1 MNPWDQRQLT
11 PNFQTAHNMTNMPPN
26 SKPPVANGFINL
38 FKPAG
43 ITSMDALRQIKRIT
57 GQRQKV
63 GHGGTIDPLARGV
76 LPVCFGQ
83 ATRLMD
89 HVIGGVKRYRVE
101 ITLGVTTST
110 YDAEGE
116 LVNTRD
122 AQRITEAMVRESL
135 QPWIGV
141 VQQTPPM
148 YSAVKVGGKRLYKLA
163 RAGIEV
169 ERKARAVEI
178 HGIEIL
184 EFATPRLVLEV
195 ECGKG
200 TYIRSLAHDVGE
212 ALGCGGHVVDLERI
226 LCGGFP
232 VEESVTLEQLE
243 ESVGSP
249 GGWQKYL
256 FPLDRV
262 LMGLKSITLGQLSE
276 DHLRHGQPVAPDRP
290 ELERAYLEECRAYN
304 SEGVFMALVRFDRPT
319 NTWRPVKVFQI
330 AAPSPYAPASV

>member
-1 MNPWDQRQLT
+1 MANMQLNT
-11 PNFQTAHNMTNMPPN
+11 RP
-26 SKPPVANGFINL
+26 SVANGFINL
-38 FKPAG
+38 FKPPG

-63 GHGGTIDPLARGV
+63 GHGGTMDPLARGV

-89 HVIGGVKRYRVE
+89 HIVGGVKRYRVE
-101 ITLGVTTST
+101 ITLGITTST

-116 LVNTRD
+116 SVKTGD
-122 AQRITEAMVRESL
+122 AQGVTKNMVEESL
-135 QPWIGV
+135 QPWVGV

-148 YSAVKVGGKRLYKLA
+148 YSAIKVNGKRLYKLA

-169 ERKARAVEI
+169 KREARPVEI
-178 HGIEIL
+178 HGIQIV
-184 EFATPRLVLEV
+184 EFATPKLVLEV

-212 ALGCGGHVVDLERI
+212 ALGCGGHVADLERI

-232 VEESVTLEQLE
+232 VKESVTLEQLE
-243 ESVGSP
+243 EAAGVP

-256 FPLDRV
+256 FPVDRV
-262 LMGLKSITLGQLSE
+262 LMGLKSITLGQQAE
-276 DHLRHGQPVAPDRP
+276 EHLRHGQAVSLGRP
-290 ELERAYLEECRAYN
+290 ELEAGYLEECRAYN
-304 SEGVFMALVRFDRPT
+304 SEGVFMALVRFERPT
-319 NTWRPVKVFQI
+319 NTWQPIKVFQI
-330 AAPSPYAPASV
+330 EAPSPYAPRSV